1 MSQSDGF
8 APLSWWGRSPSGAP
22 DSLVQ
27 LSADDI
33 AALYRRHARVM
44 LSFFARRTYDPETAV
59 DLVAETFADAIAD
72 RRQFRGE
79 THEQAAAWLFGIAR
93 HQLSAWYRRGEV
105 ERKAMDRLAIERRD
119 LTEDEHDRIV
129 ELSELEQRR
138 ARVREHLGQLPAK
151 IRQPIAMRVVEE
163 RSYAHIA
170 DALTISE
177 QAARAR
183 VSRGLRALARA
194 LEDDDE
200 LKELTG

>member
-1 MSQSDGF
+1 M
-8 APLSWWGRSPSGAP
+8 
-22 DSLVQ
+22 Q

-72 RRQFRGE
+72 RHQFRGE
-79 THEQAAAWLFGIAR
+79 TPEQAAGWLFGIAR

-138 ARVREHLGQLPAK
+138 ERVREHLGQLPAK
-151 IRQPIAMRVVEE
+151 IREPIAMRVVEE

-170 DALTISE
+170 DALAISE